1 MRKVAN
7 NVLLDVFTT
16 AIEGGLDYWSV
27 TEKYYWVLPGT
38 EATPDLDGFYAEI
51 SSDTCDWPGKL
62 RIDADVIYRG
72 IVALASNATSANPQT
87 CLICKRVLDNIEDAV
102 CDVDADV
109 ADAIVQVGLFGAI
122 VFG

>member
-16 AIEGGLDYWSV
+16 AIEGGLDCWSV
-27 TEKYYWVLPGT
+27 TEKYHWTLPGT
-38 EATPDLDGFYAEI
+38 EDTPDLDGFYAEI
-51 SSDTCDWPGKL
+51 SSNDGDWPGKL
-62 RIDADVIYRG
+62 RIDADVVYRG

-87 CLICKRVLDNIEDAV
+87 CLICKRVFDGVEDAV
-102 CDVDADV
+102 CDVDIDV
-109 ADAIVQVGLFGAI
+109 ADAIVQVGLFGEI